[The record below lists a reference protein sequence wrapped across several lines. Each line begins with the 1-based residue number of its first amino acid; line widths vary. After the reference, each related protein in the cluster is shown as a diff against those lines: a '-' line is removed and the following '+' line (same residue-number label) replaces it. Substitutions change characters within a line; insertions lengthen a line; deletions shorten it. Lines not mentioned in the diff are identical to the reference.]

1 MLNKFFLLAKK
12 KLFHLNRSITG
23 KDTKLTLDIIKKNLK
38 NLKIIKVKSNTKV
51 FDWKIPDEW
60 NVESAYVLD
69 KSKKKIID
77 FKNNNLHLV
86 GYSKKIKKKISK
98 KKLLKK
104 IYTLSS
110 LPNAIPYKTSYYK
123 RDWGFCIS
131 HNQKKKIIKNY
142 NLNDKFFVNIK
153 SSHKKNGSLHYGEL
167 ILKGKSNIELIIST
181 YICHPSMANNEL
193 SGPIVSMALANYFK
207 KKTLNYTLR
216 FLFIPET
223 IGSIYFIK
231 KNFTQLKNKQVFGLN
246 LSCIGDERNYSMMYS
261 KFKDSPIDEA
271 ILEAYKKLNIKPKK
285 FSFLK
290 RGSDERQFNSPGV
303 DIPMASLFRTKYGE
317 YPEYHSSMD
326 NFDIVTYKGL
336 MGGFK
341 IAKKTIEIFQ
351 KKIIPFNK
359 ILCEP
364 QLGKRNLYPKLSS
377 NKIDLKSRRYLD
389 FLQYADGKSSIE
401 KIADLIKIK
410 HKDVFDIHKIL
421 TRNKII

>member
-38 NLKIIKVKSNTKV
+38 NLKIRKVKSNTKV

>member
-1 MLNKFFLLAKK
+1 MLNRFFLLAKK

-38 NLKIIKVKSNTKV
+38 NLKIRKVKSNTKV

-98 KKLLKK
+98 KNLLKK

-167 ILKGKSNIELIIST
+167 ILQGKSNIELIIST

-207 KKTLNYTLR
+207 KKTLKYTLR

-261 KFKDSPIDEA
+261 KFEDSPIDEA

-401 KIADLIKIK
+401 KIADHIKIK
-410 HKDVFDIHKIL
+410 YKDVFDIHKIL
-421 TRNKII
+421 TKNKII